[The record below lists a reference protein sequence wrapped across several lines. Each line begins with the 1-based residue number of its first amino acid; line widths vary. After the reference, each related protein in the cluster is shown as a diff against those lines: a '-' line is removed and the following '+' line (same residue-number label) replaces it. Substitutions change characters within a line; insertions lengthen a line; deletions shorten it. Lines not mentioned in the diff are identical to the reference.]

1 MKALTS
7 RVLGR
12 LLPLIPLL
20 LVSSLAAA
28 ADEAL
33 DRIVAVVDDDVVL
46 QSELDVKLMEIVA
59 QMRQEGASLPP
70 REVLEQQVLEYLI
83 SQKLQLAA
91 AERAGIE
98 VDERTLTEAMARL
111 AAQNGLT
118 LEEFRLTVE
127 RAGVP
132 FDEFREEMR
141 KELLIGQLQA
151 QQVVSRIVVTDQE
164 VESFL
169 ANEVRENPQR
179 SAYHL
184 FHILIATPE
193 DASAEELQAAR
204 DKAQGLV
211 EQLRAGADF
220 REVALAN
227 SDGQQAL
234 RGGDLG
240 WLEPA
245 ELPTLM
251 VEQVA
256 TMERGEISE
265 PLRSASG
272 FHIVKLQDYEG
283 GQDRQFIEQT
293 KARHILIKTNEVV
306 SDQDA
311 RTRLSQLRERIL
323 GGDDFAALA
332 RSHSDDK
339 PSAISGGDMGWVSR
353 GDTVPE
359 FERVMDRL
367 QPGEISEPFQ
377 TPFGWHIVQVLD
389 RRQYDSTAEARVAA
403 AREAI
408 RNRKATEAI
417 ELFVR
422 GLRDQAYVDI
432 RLEER

>member
-1 MKALTS
+1 MNAHHT
-7 RVLGR
+7 RVLIR
-12 LLPLIPLL
+12 LLPL
-20 LVSSLAAA
+20 LAALLISAKAMA
-28 ADEAL
+28 ADQEL
-33 DRIVAVVDDDVVL
+33 DRIVAVVGDDVVL
-46 QSELDVKLMEIVA
+46 QSELDVKMMEIVA
-59 QMRQEGASLPP
+59 QLRQESQPLPP

-91 AERAGIE
+91 AERAGIK
-98 VDERTLTEAMARL
+98 VDESTLTDAIARL

-118 LEEFRLTVE
+118 LEEFRQTLE
-127 RAGVP
+127 RGGVP

-169 ANEVRENPQR
+169 ANEARESPER

-184 FHILIATPE
+184 LHILVATPE
-193 DASAEELQAAR
+193 GASPEDIEKAREKAE
-204 DKAQGLV
+204 GLV
-211 EQLRAGADF
+211 EKLRGGADF
-220 REVALAN
+220 RELALAS

-234 RGGDLG
+234 KGGDLG
-240 WLEPA
+240 WLEPG
-245 ELPTLM
+245 ELPTLL
-251 VEQVA
+251 VERVA
-256 TMERGEISE
+256 TMQRGEISE

-272 FHIVKLQDYEG
+272 FHIVKVEDYKG
-283 GQDRQFIEQT
+283 GQDRHLVDQT

-311 RTRLSQLRERIL
+311 RTRLAQLRERIL
-323 GGDDFAALA
+323 SGDDFAALA

-339 PSAISGGDMGWVSR
+339 ASAISGGDMGWVNR

-389 RRQYDSTAEARVAA
+389 RRQYDSTAEARIAA

-408 RNRKATEAI
+408 RNRKASEAI
-417 ELFVR
+417 ELYVR
-422 GLRDQAYVDI
+422 SLRDQAYVDI
-432 RLEER
+432 RLDGR